1 MSPASGNQSPREI
14 RILTYAKQKLGN
26 SDNVNDSP
34 ISITLLT
41 WKKDTLLSFKNWSI
55 QKLDLQKHSGRE
67 RGHRVVPI
75 RFPTR
80 CVQNSNFWTKYVG
93 IDYKLNFCKLFF
105 STLTPPGAPG
115 GRKGWNSKFGHF
127 WRILTSKRHFFWVW
141 WVQNHD
147 SPPPHIYCE
156 SKKLS
161 NPKKVVKWPFA
172 RSVKFF
178 SLFPKFQVFM
188 FMSFFHPQND
198 FWRQKLLNSNKYIG
212 NFWSLGL
219 ERFEK
224 MPNLRPQRPNKD
236 I

>member
-1 MSPASGNQSPREI
+1 MFCQHSVLEKN
-14 RILTYAKQKLGN
+14 
-26 SDNVNDSP
+26 
-34 ISITLLT
+34 
-41 WKKDTLLSFKNWSI
+41 KKCHKGWLVS
-55 QKLDLQKHSGRE
+55 HSGRE
-67 RGHRVVPI
+67 RGHRVVPV

-80 CVQNSNFWTKYVG
+80 CVQNSNFWTKYVE

-188 FMSFFHPQND
+188 FLCFFHPQND
-198 FWRQKLLNSNKYIG
+198 FWRQMLLNSNWYLG

-219 ERFEK
+219 DRFEK
-224 MPNLRPQRPNKD
+224 MPNLRPQRLNKD